1 MEGNENKYPVLYYDL
16 ENIDSDTLMRVFEQL
31 SDYFKK
37 EKVPF
42 IMLPK
47 QTNLSWLT
55 KEEAVEIIEKMLEE
69 VKKWD

>member
-1 MEGNENKYPVLYYDL
+1 MKGNENKYPVLYYDL

-69 VKKWD
+69 VKKWE